1 MSPDSWEALGDVHVQ
16 AKEDK
21 NSHYLVKKREGM
33 EDLQLLGTG
42 LSHGVLRKLGKHWD
56 QFVLTRV

>member
-1 MSPDSWEALGDVHVQ
+1 MISDSWEALGEVHVQ

-21 NSHYLVKKREGM
+21 NSHYQVKIREDM

-42 LSHGVLRKLGKHWD
+42 LSHGVLGKRWD
-56 QFVLTRV
+56 QFALTRV